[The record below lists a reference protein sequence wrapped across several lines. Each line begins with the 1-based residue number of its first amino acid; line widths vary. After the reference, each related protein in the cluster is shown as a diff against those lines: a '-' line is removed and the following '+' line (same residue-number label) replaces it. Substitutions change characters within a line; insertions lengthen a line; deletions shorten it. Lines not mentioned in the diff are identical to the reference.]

1 MGRTG
6 VLGSENDPLRP
17 GRTYSFELAF
27 VNPLYEAI
35 QVRLDLPSQELREG
49 EQALPPF
56 TISFPTNTFG
66 INAFAEQWEYEDAED
81 ENDMD
86 IDDGTGQRKSKRR
99 QPVGIVEKK
108 ANRTTV
114 LLELAVGKD
123 FVGPLKVCEHLT
135 LDRSILMDTQ
145 SHLLV
150 TYFYSSETVPS
161 ANEDKKAAQNE
172 SETKSFSFWTML
184 KLGNVQPLQAKS
196 RILNPSTFTVPTGV
210 PE

>member
-1 MGRTG
+1 MDLFRRPPITSAGTNRLSAIGSVSARPGQRSTTIGRAG

-35 QVRLDLPSQELREG
+35 QVRLDLPSQESQEG
-49 EQALPPF
+49 EQVPPPF

-86 IDDGTGQRKSKRR
+86 LDDGTGQRKSKRR

-123 FVGPLKVCEHLT
+123 FVGPMKVCERYT
-135 LDRSILMDTQ
+135 FDRSILIDEHADSFTR
-145 SHLLV
+145 HLLLLFRNC
-150 TYFYSSETVPS
+150 TTSE
-161 ANEDKKAAQNE
+161 
-172 SETKSFSFWTML
+172 
-184 KLGNVQPLQAKS
+184 
-196 RILNPSTFTVPTGV
+196 
-210 PE
+210 